1 MVILGNIM
9 PKLRRNS
16 LVGLRTPWSQSSEV
30 VWKKSQRVGGILFMA
45 AGDSYDCLFVFS
57 KGVWCFVAG
66 ILVILVGSMVAVWYS
81 YWAAKRYGKAGERL
95 YAKFRLHKME
105 EKL

>member
-1 MVILGNIM
+1 MAQVTDLTAPHLDLFQPDLRPVGVGMVILGNIM

-45 AGDSYDCLFVFS
+45 AGDSYDCLFFVFS
-57 KGVWCFVAG
+57 
-66 ILVILVGSMVAVWYS
+66 
-81 YWAAKRYGKAGERL
+81 
-95 YAKFRLHKME
+95 
-105 EKL
+105 

>member
-1 MVILGNIM
+1 M
-9 PKLRRNS
+9 
-16 LVGLRTPWSQSSEV
+16 

-45 AGDSYDCLFVFS
+45 AGILMIVFCFLL

-81 YWAAKRYGKAGERL
+81 YWAAKRYGKAE
-95 YAKFRLHKME
+95 
-105 EKL
+105 